1 MYIFSQSSV
10 GSQELGNTLL
20 ALLKESTVITFM
32 QISFKNIVQPLPI
45 KVLKFDTVV
54 AIYCTETSK
63 GKKRENASSS
73 IFTAPLQEIF
83 SFLMPGT

>member
-63 GKKRENASSS
+63 EKKKGKC
-73 IFTAPLQEIF
+73 IQ
-83 SFLMPGT
+83 

>member
-20 ALLKESTVITFM
+20 LAFLKESTVITFM
-32 QISFKNIVQPLPI
+32 QISFENIVQPLPI

-63 GKKRENASSS
+63 RKKGKMHPVVFSPRHCKK
-73 IFTAPLQEIF
+73 
-83 SFLMPGT
+83 SFLF

>member
-63 GKKRENASSS
+63 EKKGKC
-73 IFTAPLQEIF
+73 IQ
-83 SFLMPGT
+83 

>member
-1 MYIFSQSSV
+1 
-10 GSQELGNTLL
+10 
-20 ALLKESTVITFM
+20 M

-63 GKKRENASSS
+63 EKKGKC
-73 IFTAPLQEIF
+73 IQ
-83 SFLMPGT
+83 

>member
-20 ALLKESTVITFM
+20 ALLKESTAVITFM

-63 GKKRENASSS
+63 EKKGKC
-73 IFTAPLQEIF
+73 IQ
-83 SFLMPGT
+83 

>member
-1 MYIFSQSSV
+1 MYIFSQSSA

-63 GKKRENASSS
+63 GKKKGKC
-73 IFTAPLQEIF
+73 IQ
-83 SFLMPGT
+83 

>member
-63 GKKRENASSS
+63 GKKKGKC
-73 IFTAPLQEIF
+73 IQ
-83 SFLMPGT
+83 

>member
-1 MYIFSQSSV
+1 MYIFSQSSA

-63 GKKRENASSS
+63 EKKGKC
-73 IFTAPLQEIF
+73 IQ
-83 SFLMPGT
+83 